1 MSRQFSSFFGA
12 AILTLQL
19 MFSSHASDIK
29 PALLYDLGGKFDR
42 SFNENAFNGA
52 EKFKKERGVSFLEF
66 EPNNDAQRE
75 QALRTFAQRGA
86 DPIVTIGFAWA
97 LTLEKIAPQYPKTRF
112 VLIDSKVNLPNVQSI
127 EFAYNE
133 GAFIVGTLAGLKT
146 KTGSIGFVGGMDIPI
161 IRSFECGYETGAR
174 HARPDV
180 KVIQNMTG
188 TTPSA
193 WSDPARGRELA
204 LGQYDQGA
212 DIVFAAAGG
221 TSMGVLQAAAD
232 ANRLAIGVGTN
243 QNGVHPGHILTS
255 ATAGINVAVYRT
267 LSDAS
272 AGNWKAGVLRLGVK
286 EGGVG
291 WYLDENNRPLLTDD
305 DIAKVKAIEADI
317 ASGKIKVPE
326 YLETNSCPKEQ

>member
-1 MSRQFSSFFGA
+1 MLRQFSSFFCA
-12 AILTLQL
+12 AILALELT
-19 MFSSHASDIK
+19 SSSLASDIK

-52 EKFKKERGVSFLEF
+52 EKFKKERGVPFLEF

-86 DPIVTIGFAWA
+86 DPIITVGFPWA
-97 LTLEKIAPQYPKTRF
+97 LTLEKIAPQYPNTRF

-133 GAFIVGTLAGLKT
+133 GAFIVGALAGLKT

-174 HARPDV
+174 HTRPDI
-180 KVIQNMTG
+180 KVIENMTG

-193 WSDPARGRELA
+193 WADPARGRELA
-204 LGQYDQGA
+204 LGQYDRGA

-221 TSMGVLQAAAD
+221 TTMGVLQAAAD
-232 ANRLAIGVGTN
+232 ADKLAIGVGTN
-243 QNGVHPGHILTS
+243 QNGVHPGHVLTS
-255 ATAGINVAVYRT
+255 ATAGIDVAVYRT

-272 AGNWKAGVLRLGVK
+272 DGNWKAGVLRLGVK

-305 DIAKVKAIEADI
+305 DIAKVKTIEADI
-317 ASGKIKVPE
+317 ASGKVKVPE
-326 YLETNSCPKEQ
+326 YIETNSCPKE

>member
-1 MSRQFSSFFGA
+1 MSRRFSSFFCA
-12 AILTLQL
+12 AVLALDLTT
-19 MFSSHASDIK
+19 SSLASDIK

-52 EKFKKERGVSFLEF
+52 EKFKKEKGVSFLEF

-86 DPIVTIGFAWA
+86 DPIITVGFAWA
-97 LTLEKIAPQYPKTRF
+97 LTLEKIAPQYPNTRF
-112 VLIDSKVNLPNVQSI
+112 VIIDSKVDLPNIQSI

-133 GAFIVGTLAGLKT
+133 GAFIVGALAGLKT

-174 HARPDV
+174 HTRPDI
-180 KVIQNMTG
+180 KVIENMTG

-193 WSDPARGRELA
+193 WTDPARGRELA
-204 LGQYDQGA
+204 LGQYDRGA

-221 TSMGVLQAAAD
+221 TTMGVLQAAAD
-232 ANRLAIGVGTN
+232 VDKLAIGVGTN
-243 QNGVHPGHILTS
+243 QNGVHPGHVLTS
-255 ATAGINVAVYRT
+255 ATAGIDVAVYRT
-267 LSDAS
+267 LSDAADGS
-272 AGNWKAGVLRLGVK
+272 WKAGVLRLGVK

-305 DIAKVKAIEADI
+305 DIAKVNAIEADI
-317 ASGKIKVPE
+317 ASGKVKVPE
-326 YLETNSCPKEQ
+326 YIETNSCPKAQ